1 MIHDEVPQ
9 SLPKVWVR
17 LGAET
22 YTFRPDALGGYDA
35 LIVER
40 KISADIG

>member
-17 LGAET
+17 LGAKA
-22 YTFRPDALGGYDA
+22 YTFHADALEGYDA
-35 LIVER
+35 LIAER

>member
-9 SLPKVWVR
+9 SLPKVLVR

-22 YTFRPDALGGYDA
+22 YTFRADAIGGYDT
-35 LIVER
+35 LIMER
-40 KISADIG
+40 ST

>member
-1 MIHDEVPQ
+1 MVNCNFSK
-9 SLPKVWVR
+9 SLPKVLVR

-22 YTFRPDALGGYDA
+22 YTFRADALGGYDA

-40 KISADIG
+40 KISADNG